1 MASSSSSMK
10 SLVAYEKIRDMILTG
25 KKLPGTRLVIQVL
38 ESELG
43 IGRGPIREAIMRLD
57 RSGLV
62 KNVPYKGALVA
73 SPPFQKEIRIIFTM
87 RMELETTLLVE
98 ALDTFSS
105 ESMDEL
111 ERIHERMVEMDGDYY
126 QLDRG
131 FHSIIYEAADMPHIV
146 AVVDKLIESV
156 ETFLTLRRL
165 KLSDCRQF
173 NEEHGLIIQALK
185 ARDRDLA
192 NTIMRKNVKSGL
204 DVVERTFSD
213 FITR

>member
-1 MASSSSSMK
+1 MK

-25 KKLPGTRLVIQVL
+25 EKFPGTRLIIQDL

-73 SPPFQKEIRIIFTM
+73 SPPTQKEIYIIFET
-87 RMELETTLLVE
+87 RMELETKLLLE
-98 ALDTFSS
+98 ALDKFSP
-105 ESMDEL
+105 ESILEL
-111 ERIHERMVEMDGDYY
+111 ESIHERMVNMDGDYY
-126 QLDRG
+126 QLDRD
-131 FHSIIYEAADMPHIV
+131 FHSIIYQTADMPHII
-146 AVVDKLIESV
+146 AAVDKLIESV
-156 ETFLTLRRL
+156 ETFLTLRRQ
-165 KLSDCRQF
+165 KLTDCHQF
-173 NEEHGLIIQALK
+173 NEEHGRILK
-185 ARDRDLA
+185 AIKTGDRELA
-192 NTIMRKNVKSGL
+192 NSVMRSNIKSGL